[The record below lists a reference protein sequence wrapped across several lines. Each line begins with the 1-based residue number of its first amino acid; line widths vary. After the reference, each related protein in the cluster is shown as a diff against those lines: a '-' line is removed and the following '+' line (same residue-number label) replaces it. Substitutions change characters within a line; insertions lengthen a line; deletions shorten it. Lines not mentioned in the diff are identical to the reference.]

1 LLKIS
6 ELVNAWILFR
16 LLLLLFLFFFVW
28 WLFGFIGRTYS
39 NQSHLAAGV
48 LTKDGRCSLQQNW
61 KKKMIKMI
69 RHRVRR
75 VASEG
80 DETTFTTSSGGK
92 VNYMVNTTIFGAKG
106 AN

>member
-1 LLKIS
+1 VDIIPFIIIIIFIFFCLVVVWVYWPDVLES
-6 ELVNAWILFR
+6 EPSSGRSVNERRPL
-16 LLLLLFLFFFVW
+16 
-28 WLFGFIGRTYS
+28 
-39 NQSHLAAGV
+39 LAA
-48 LTKDGRCSLQQNW
+48 TKLE
-61 KKKMIKMI
+61 KKMIKMI